1 MALRTKLEVI
11 MKVKF
16 KGPVDFS
23 TRTRAFTGEG
33 IPPIPEGARQIR
45 VNDHTTAYVA
55 RSGEAW
61 ECFIGNGTTETSKT
75 LYWPSLCMCPRPWA
89 KAAK

>member
-1 MALRTKLEVI
+1 MALRLAKEAI
-11 MKVKF
+11 MIVEF
-16 KGPVDFS
+16 ERPVAFS
-23 TRTRAFTGEG
+23 TLSRAFSGEG
-33 IPPIPEGARQIR
+33 IPPIPEKARRIK
-45 VNDHTTAYVA
+45 VNDHTTAYIA

-75 LYWPSLCMCPRPWA
+75 LYWPSLCMCPRAWA